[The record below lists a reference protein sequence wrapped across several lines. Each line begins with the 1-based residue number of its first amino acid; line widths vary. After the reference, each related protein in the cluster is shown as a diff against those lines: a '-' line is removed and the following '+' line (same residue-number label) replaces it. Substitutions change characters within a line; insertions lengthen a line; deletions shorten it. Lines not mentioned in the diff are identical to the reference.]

1 MSEFL
6 QRPFSF
12 ALPKQQRHLTGLI
25 LHKLLASSPEAV
37 AATLSTIVE
46 RLERLLHGDEE
57 LSDNLVAKFIEEDE
71 LSLDK
76 EEWEEE
82 FTIDDCELA
91 EPAAPYSSQAAAK
104 RALQEE
110 INQLNSFIARAQNLT
125 VDTKAKALLKALT
138 QGFAQM
144 AELGAP
150 RKAIIFTESKRTQAY
165 LSQYLAEH
173 GYADKLVLFSGSNNS
188 PEATAIYQGWLTE
201 NEGSDRIT
209 GSPQVDRRTALI
221 DHFRKDDGTGA
232 EIMIATEAAA
242 EGVNLQFCALLIN
255 YDLPWNPQRVE
266 QRIGRCHRYGQKFDV
281 VVINFLNT
289 RNRADQRVLE
299 LLTEKFNLFSG
310 VFGASD
316 EVLGRVESGVDFEKR
331 ILQIYSTCRSSD
343 DIEAAFSQL
352 QTELEDSINSRI
364 EETQNQLLE
373 YFDEDVHDRLKLRLD
388 EAQARLDKLGRWFWG
403 VTRFALNKRA
413 RFDES
418 SYTFSLLKP
427 PAKLQAGR
435 YQLIRGAAQPDM
447 LAHAYR
453 LSHPLGQWSIQQGL
467 TALTPTAEIIFDYS
481 QHGTRISVLEN
492 LVGQSGWMIL
502 VHLRVST
509 VETAEELLFSGL
521 SDNGK
526 ALDQDECEKLMGL
539 NAVAKPLDGAQS
551 APEILLNNSER
562 YTSAKI
568 TQLLEANQKL
578 FLEERDRLDRWA
590 DDKLRSA
597 EEALR
602 NTRAQ
607 ISQLKRNSRNE
618 VTLEEQGRIQ
628 KELIENERRLRRQRQ
643 EIFDVEDEIIEQRD
657 ALIDTLQQRMQEETE
672 TQTLFVVRW
681 QVC

>member
-1 MSEFL
+1 M
-6 QRPFSF
+6 
-12 ALPKQQRHLTGLI
+12 
-25 LHKLLASSPEAV
+25 
-37 AATLSTIVE
+37 ATLSTIRD
-46 RLERLLHGDEE
+46 RLVRMQTDDRVLQENLLQQLAEQD
-57 LSDNLVAKFIEEDE
+57 DINTDDWEDE
-71 LSLDK
+71 LAED
-76 EEWEEE
+76 EDEDAAGQQAREV
-82 FTIDDCELA
+82 TLA
-91 EPAAPYSSQAAAK
+91 
-104 RALQEE
+104 ALQDE
-110 INQLNSFIARAQNLT
+110 IAELDSFIEQARLLT
-125 VDTKAKALLKALT
+125 TDTKADALLKALEH
-138 QGFAQM
+138 GFAQM

-150 RKAIIFTESKRTQAY
+150 RKAIIFTESKRTQSY
-165 LSQYLAEH
+165 LHEFLSSN
-173 GYADKLVLFSGSNNS
+173 GFADQLVMFSGSNNH
-188 PEATAIYQGWLTE
+188 PHATTVYQQWLQD
-201 NEGSDRIT
+201 NAGSDRIT

-221 DHFRKDDGTGA
+221 DHFRKDDGSGA

-316 EVLGRVESGVDFEKR
+316 EVLGQVESGVDFEKR
-331 ILQIYSTCRSSD
+331 ILQIYATCRQSD
-343 DIEAAFSQL
+343 EIEAEFNQL
-352 QTELEDSINSRI
+352 QAELEESIVNRI
-364 EETQNQLLE
+364 QETQSQLLE
-373 YFDEDVHDRLKLRLD
+373 YFDEDVHDRLKLQLD
-388 EAQARLDKLGRWFWG
+388 EAQARLDKIGRWFWG
-403 VTRFALNKRA
+403 LTRFALDKHA
-413 RFDES
+413 RFDDASFAFALAE
-418 SYTFSLLKP
+418 P
-427 PAKLQAGR
+427 PANLQAGR

-453 LSHPLGQWSIQQGL
+453 LSHPLGQWCIQQGL
-467 TALTPTAEIIFDYS
+467 AANTPEAQITFDYS
-481 QHGTRISVLEN
+481 RHESRISVLES

-509 VETAEELLFSGL
+509 IETAEELLFSGL

-539 NAVAKPLDGAQS
+539 TAVAKPLDAAQT
-551 APEILLNNSER
+551 APEALLNNSER

-590 DDKLRSA
+590 EDKLRSA

-602 NTRAQ
+602 NTRAR
-607 ISQLKRNSRNE
+607 ISQLKRDSRNA
-618 VTLEEQGRIQ
+618 VTLEEQERIQ
-628 KELIENERRLRRQRQ
+628 KELIESERRLRRQRQ

-681 QVC
+681 RVV